1 MIYQSHDIAYGIQRE
16 DANHNRIEQLLNCPL
31 ERLGK
36 YSIMDWKEIQTK
48 DLDSPPWLV
57 EQKARKMSYSYAL
70 ACFRSP
76 VGDIPSVMIGK
87 NKLDYMKDN
96 GGAGI
101 VIFDFTDKL
110 MYWVFDEDEYN
121 TFEVEVDF
129 VRKKRADCNDQPHP
143 VVHIPCS
150 KLIECP

>member
-1 MIYQSHDIAYGIQRE
+1 
-16 DANHNRIEQLLNCPL
+16 
-31 ERLGK
+31 
-36 YSIMDWKEIQTK
+36 
-48 DLDSPPWLV
+48 
-57 EQKARKMSYSYAL
+57 
-70 ACFRSP
+70 